1 MEKTKQL
8 LTNEEKIR
16 LIREGK
22 YSIDTF
28 VAENEGL
35 VFKAISA
42 YESKY
47 SSFKNIRDD
56 AHSQGLCGLWKAVEA
71 FDEEKGNLFST
82 VAWKYIDT
90 EIRLVC
96 RDYFKYKDKCLNST
110 LEDAPE
116 PAVANEIIYEMLKLD
131 LNSIKITEKQ
141 RHYYERYLELQ
152 SYVEVAK
159 EAGVAKQ
166 TVKQAVKF
174 VQDKLKD
181 KYFLTK

>member
-1 MEKTKQL
+1 MKDVKK
-8 LTNEEKIR
+8 LTNEQKIE
-16 LIREGK
+16 LAKAGQ
-22 YSIDTF
+22 YSIDDF
-28 VAENEGL
+28 LNENSGL
-35 VFKAISA
+35 VFKVL
-42 YESKY
+42 
-47 SSFKNIRDD
+47 SSFEVKYPSVKDVRED
-56 AHSQGLCGLWKAVEA
+56 AFSQGMLGLWKAYEA
-71 FDEEKGNLFST
+71 YDAEKGNLFST

-116 PAVANEIIYEMLKLD
+116 PQADNVILYEMLKLD
-131 LNSIKITEKQ
+131 LNSIKITPRQ
-141 RHYYERYLELQ
+141 RYYYERYLELQ

-159 EAGVAKQ
+159 EAGTTKQ

-181 KYFLTK
+181 KYFSVK